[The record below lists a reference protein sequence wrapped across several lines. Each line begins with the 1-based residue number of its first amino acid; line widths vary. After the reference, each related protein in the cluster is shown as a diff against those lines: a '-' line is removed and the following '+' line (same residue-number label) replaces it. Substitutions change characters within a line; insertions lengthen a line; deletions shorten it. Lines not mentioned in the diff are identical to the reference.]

1 MPCASTD
8 RTLPPKLSLTSMDVR
23 SAGEAPPRGSIDP
36 ILRTSVSS
44 IPRSEVDE
52 AIEFCYY
59 CDEHDNDYDN
69 DGVGNGDNRC
79 NMSESW
85 RSDGTRNQE
94 DESGRLF
101 NASPLT
107 QNTSQLRMN
116 VPKPPH
122 TADDVTVAIKP
133 ASMGHDNH
141 QRDHHMSRAMLEAE
155 RNDRISRLA
164 GLERVATSRPQP
176 NTGAANPPPGYFDST
191 VPQIREKSTVGSAS
205 ATGSVG
211 GRTEW
216 ANESVDYTDA
226 DKMSEDQDD
235 GISSTSGLRD
245 EEDNVSLV
253 GFGEG
258 ASSTMSGPISTAAA
272 RAQARHNILNRQ
284 SGTPMSGVVSTGAG
298 GSQDP
303 RMMDG
308 MSYDRD
314 IVDTTMQTAQ
324 PVGPQGQRYSG
335 AGADFAETVMRDRL
349 AAEGQRPMGTPD
361 SQGLGK
367 FPFEK

>member
-1 MPCASTD
+1 MT
-8 RTLPPKLSLTSMDVR
+8 
-23 SAGEAPPRGSIDP
+23 
-36 ILRTSVSS
+36 
-44 IPRSEVDE
+44 
-52 AIEFCYY
+52 
-59 CDEHDNDYDN
+59 
-69 DGVGNGDNRC
+69 
-79 NMSESW
+79 NMSALS
-85 RSDGTRNQE
+85 
-94 DESGRLF
+94 
-101 NASPLT
+101 
-107 QNTSQLRMN
+107 
-116 VPKPPH
+116 V
-122 TADDVTVAIKP
+122 VAIKDGT
-133 ASMGHDNH
+133 MGHGGH
-141 QRDHHMSRAMLEAE
+141 RGGHHSSGAMLEAE

-164 GLERVATSRPQP
+164 GLERVATSRPHP
-176 NTGAANPPPGYFDST
+176 NTGSANPPPGYFDNT

-245 EEDNVSLV
+245 EEDNASLV

-284 SGTPMSGVVSTGAG
+284 SGTPMSGVVSIGAG

-314 IVDTTMQTAQ
+314 IVDTSMQSAQ
-324 PVGPQGQRYSG
+324 PLGPQGQRYSG
-335 AGADFAETVMRDRL
+335 AGTDFAETVMRDRL

-367 FPFEK
+367 FPFEKE